1 MTFELPADPIDAAS
15 QLRSLEPQAP
25 KHMKAVM
32 IAAAA
37 QLEAHTRL
45 MADCAS
51 ELEEAAKLRV
61 GFMDSDS
68 RAEQVTRQVRTTM
81 ESVAARLR
89 A

>member
-1 MTFELPADPIDAAS
+1 MTFELPEEPTDAAS
-15 QLRSLEPQAP
+15 QLRSFEPQAP
-25 KHMKAVM
+25 KQMKAAM

-37 QLEAHTRL
+37 QLEANTRL
-45 MADCAS
+45 MADCAA

-68 RAEQVTRQVRTTM
+68 RAEQVTRQVRTTL